1 MQGLNYPLGGIVT
14 HRLFS
19 LKSLPSAPRLR
30 LATLD
35 AMPSDSDLHR
45 IAQLSC
51 WRGDPDITPLTGG
64 MTNRNYTVRDGA
76 GVHVVR
82 LGEDLPH
89 HGVLRW
95 HELNVSRAAHAAGL
109 SPAIRFAEPGVVVM
123 DFIDGQPLSPERIRD
138 PKLQPRL
145 AELLR
150 RCHREVPRHLRGPVL
165 TFWPF
170 QVVRSYLHHLRT
182 HGCRWSGRLDEFDS
196 LNERL
201 ESGFTGT
208 GLVLGHND
216 LLAGNILDDGSR
228 LWLIDWDYA
237 GFGTPSFDLA
247 NLVTNNGLT
256 TEAELELLGRYLDT
270 AHLDAETRSN
280 HRCMRILSLLREAL
294 WGMVSATRPSVEF
307 DYASYT
313 EEALARFDAEM
324 AQGGGG

>member
-1 MQGLNYPLGGIVT
+1 M
-14 HRLFS
+14 
-19 LKSLPSAPRLR
+19 PSAPRLR

-51 WRGDPDITPLTGG
+51 WRGDPEITPLTGG

-150 RCHREVPRHLRGPVL
+150 CCHREIPRHLQGPVL

-170 QVVRSYLHHLRT
+170 QVIRTYLRHLKTHST
-182 HGCRWSGRLDEFDS
+182 HGSERLAAFHE

-201 ESGFTGT
+201 ESRFTGS

-237 GFGTPSFDLA
+237 GFSTPFFDLA
-247 NLVTNNGLT
+247 NLATNNGLPA
-256 TEAELELLGRYLDT
+256 EAEVELLGRYLGT
-270 AHLDAETRSN
+270 TRLDAVTLAN
-280 HRCMRILSLLREAL
+280 HRCMRIISLLREAL

-307 DYASYT
+307 DYTSYT
-313 EEALARFDAEM
+313 EEALARFDAEIT
-324 AQGGGG
+324 QGRGD

>member
-1 MQGLNYPLGGIVT
+1 MPAEADLQRVAGLG
-14 HRLFS
+14 
-19 LKSLPSAPRLR
+19 
-30 LATLD
+30 
-35 AMPSDSDLHR
+35 
-45 IAQLSC
+45 C
-51 WRGDPDITPLTGG
+51 WRGDPDITPLAGG
-64 MTNRNYTVRDGA
+64 MTNRNYKVRDRA
-76 GVHVVR
+76 GTHVVR

-89 HGVLRW
+89 HGVMRC
-95 HELNVSRAAHAAGL
+95 HELAVAQAAHAAGL
-109 SPAIRFAEPGVVVM
+109 SPAIRFAEPGLVVM

-138 PKLQPRL
+138 PRLQPRL

-182 HGCRWSGRLDEFDS
+182 HGSRGAGRLNEFDS

-237 GFGTPSFDLA
+237 GFGTPFFDLA
-247 NLVTNNGLT
+247 NLTTNNGLP

-270 AHLDAETRSN
+270 ARIDAATLAN
-280 HRCMRILSLLREAL
+280 HRCMRVLSLLREAL
-294 WGMVSATRPSVEF
+294 WGMVSETHPAVEF
-307 DYASYT
+307 DYATYT
-313 EEALARFDAEM
+313 DEALARLDVELA
-324 AQGGGG
+324 GGGEDSHGDTETRRKNGEG